1 MAGVREQL
9 RESMSAIADVFRNP
23 GLARVNV
30 ALAGS
35 VIGDWA
41 YGVAV
46 SVYAYLEGGATAVGV
61 LGVVRYVS
69 AAVVAPFASTLAD
82 RHDRKRIMVH
92 ADLIRFALVAAVTVL
107 VLVDGPALAVYA
119 LAVLAALVATAF
131 RPAQASLIPKLA
143 RHPDELTAANVASST
158 IESLG
163 FFAGPALAGVLLA
176 VTGLEAVFGFNALT
190 FLWSAAVLGRLVVPD
205 AGAADEGEA
214 EEVDVVLDLV
224 AEAAPAAV
232 APAAVGA
239 LVGAPADVADPVP
252 GDPFPAEPPPPGAG
266 PGAGEPL
273 DTGPAAVSVADDEVD
288 RADPEAQAAEPAA
301 QASFLSDTSQGF
313 RTILRSPELRIM
325 VGVYAAQTV
334 VAGASLVFTV
344 AVALDLLELS
354 ESAVGML
361 DATIGIGGLAGGFI
375 ALILSQRG
383 ALARNFGFGV
393 IAWAAPLLLIAA
405 VPELWAAV
413 VAMIVIGLAN
423 AVVDVNAFTVVQ
435 RLAPDDVM
443 GRVFGAMESTLI
455 ASMALGSLAMPL
467 MINTIGLRSGLLV
480 IGAVVVAIALL
491 GLPRLR
497 QVDRVALA
505 PEGLELLRSLSMLAP
520 LSQRVLERLAR
531 SSEVHRFPAGSVIC
545 AEGDDGERFFVVEE
559 GEVAVSVG
567 GEEIGRMPAGAA
579 FGEVAL
585 LRDCP
590 RTATV
595 RALTDVVCRSLSKE
609 DFVPAVTGHGDAA
622 READR
627 VVNGWLG
634 SS

>member
-9 RESMSAIADVFRNP
+9 RESMSAVADVFRNP

-35 VIGDWA
+35 VVGDWA

-46 SVYAYLEGGATAVGV
+46 SVFAYLEGGATAVGV

-69 AAVVAPFASTLAD
+69 AAIVTPFSSTLAD
-82 RHDRKRIMVH
+82 RYDRKRIMVR
-92 ADLIRFALVAAVTVL
+92 ADLIRFALVAAVTAL
-107 VLVDGPALAVYA
+107 ALADGPALAVYV
-119 LAVLAALVATAF
+119 LAVLTTLVSTAF
-131 RPAQASLIPKLA
+131 RPAQQSIIPRLA

-158 IESLG
+158 IESMG
-163 FFAGPALAGVLLA
+163 FFAGPAIAGVLLA
-176 VTGLEAVFGFNALT
+176 VIGLETVFAFNALT

-205 AGAADEGEA
+205 AEAEVADEGRTGA
-214 EEVDVVLDLV
+214 DDREVDEVLDLV
-224 AEAAPAAV
+224 AEAAPATV
-232 APAAVGA
+232 TPAPVGA
-239 LVGAPADVADPVP
+239 LVGAAPAEVADP
-252 GDPFPAEPPPPGAG
+252 GPPPPSAA
-266 PGAGEPL
+266 GAGETPPPDPAPEVVHVPDGL
-273 DTGPAAVSVADDEVD
+273 DVGPGS
-288 RADPEAQAAEPAA
+288 DPEEPPER
-301 QASFLSDTSQGF
+301 ASFLSDTSQGF
-313 RTILRSPELRIM
+313 RTIFGSPELRIM
-325 VGVYAAQTV
+325 VGIYAAQTV

-344 AVALDLLELS
+344 AVALDLLELN

-361 DATIGIGGLAGGFI
+361 DATIGIGGLVGGLV
-375 ALILSQRG
+375 ALLLSKSG
-383 ALARNFGFGV
+383 ALARNFGLGV

-405 VPELWAAV
+405 IPELWAAV
-413 VAMIVIGLAN
+413 TAMVVIGLAN

-435 RLAPDDVM
+435 RLTPDEVM

-467 MINTIGLRSGLLV
+467 LINTVGLRSGLLV
-480 IGAVVVAIALL
+480 IGAAVTVVAVV

-505 PEGLELLRSLSMLAP
+505 PEGLDLLRSLSMLAP

-531 SSEVHRFPAGSVIC
+531 ASEVCTFPAGTVIC
-545 AEGDDGERFFVVEE
+545 AEGDDGEQFFVIEE
-559 GEVAVSVG
+559 GEVLVSIR

-585 LRDCP
+585 LRDVP

-595 RALTDVVCRSLSKE
+595 RALTDVVCRTLSKD

-627 VVNGWLG
+627 VVSGWMG

>member
-1 MAGVREQL
+1 M
-9 RESMSAIADVFRNP
+9 FRNP

-69 AAVVAPFASTLAD
+69 SAIVAPFASTLAD
-82 RHDRKRIMVH
+82 RYDRKRIMVR
-92 ADLIRFALVAAVTVL
+92 ADLVRFALVSGVTAL
-107 VLVDGPALAVYA
+107 ALVDGPALVVYA
-119 LAVLAALVATAF
+119 LAVLTTVVATAF

-176 VTGLEAVFGFNALT
+176 VTGLEVVFGFNALT

-205 AGAADEGEA
+205 LREGTGAGAGE

-224 AEAAPAAV
+224 AEAAPAV
-232 APAAVGA
+232 SPAAVGA
-239 LVGAPADVADPVP
+239 LVGAPADVAEPVP
-252 GDPFPAEPPPPGAG
+252 GPPVPAAAGPADGPPGPGPEPDG
-266 PGAGEPL
+266 PGLLVEVEPE
-273 DTGPAAVSVADDEVD
+273 SE
-288 RADPEAQAAEPAA
+288 PER
-301 QASFLSDTSQGF
+301 ASFLSDTSQGF
-313 RTILRSPELRIM
+313 RTILGSPELRIM

-344 AVALDLLELS
+344 AVALDLLGLS

-361 DATIGIGGLAGGFI
+361 DATIGIGGLAGGF
-375 ALILSQRG
+375 AVLMLAQG
-383 ALARNFGFGV
+383 GGLARNFGLGV
-393 IAWAAPLLLIAA
+393 VAWAAPLLLMAA
-405 VPELWAAV
+405 VPELWASV
-413 VAMIVIGLAN
+413 VAMITIGLAN
-423 AVVDVNAFTVVQ
+423 AVVDVSAFTVVQ
-435 RLAPDDVM
+435 RLAPDEVM

-467 MINTIGLRSGLLV
+467 LISTVGLRAGLVV
-480 IGAVVVAIALL
+480 IGAGVTTVALL
-491 GLPRLR
+491 ALPRLR

-531 SSEVHRFPAGSVIC
+531 SSEVHRYPAGSTIC
-545 AEGDDGERFFVVEE
+545 AEGDDGERFFVIEE
-559 GEVAVSVG
+559 GEVVVSVG

-579 FGEVAL
+579 FGEIAL

-595 RALTDVVCRSLSKE
+595 RALTDVVCRTLSKD

-622 READR
+622 READL
-627 VVNGWLG
+627 VVNGWIG
-634 SS
+634 ST

>member
-1 MAGVREQL
+1 MAGVRAQV
-9 RESMSAIADVFRNP
+9 RESTSAIADVFRNP

-69 AAVVAPFASTLAD
+69 SAIVAPFASTLAD
-82 RHDRKRIMVH
+82 RYDRKRIMVR
-92 ADLIRFALVAAVTVL
+92 ADLVRFALVAGVTAL
-107 VLVDGPALAVYA
+107 VLVEGPALAVYA
-119 LAVLAALVATAF
+119 LAVLTTVVATAF

-143 RHPDELTAANVASST
+143 RHPDELTAANVAAST

-176 VTGLEAVFGFNALT
+176 VTGLEVVFGFNALT

-205 AGAADEGEA
+205 LREGSDAGEREGE

-224 AEAAPAAV
+224 AEAAPAV
-232 APAAVGA
+232 APATVGA
-239 LVGAPADVADPVP
+239 LVGAPADVTAPLPAPPVP
-252 GDPFPAEPPPPGAG
+252 DAAGPADGPPRPGPEPDGPGHPVEVEPEAEP
-266 PGAGEPL
+266 E
-273 DTGPAAVSVADDEVD
+273 
-288 RADPEAQAAEPAA
+288 R
-301 QASFLSDTSQGF
+301 ASFLSDTSQGF
-313 RTILRSPELRIM
+313 RTILGSPELRIM

-344 AVALDLLELS
+344 AVALDLLGLS

-361 DATIGIGGLAGGFI
+361 DATIGIGGLAGGF
-375 ALILSQRG
+375 AVLMLAQG
-383 ALARNFGFGV
+383 GGLARNFGLGV
-393 IAWAAPLLLIAA
+393 VAWAAPLLLMAA
-405 VPELWAAV
+405 VPELWASV
-413 VAMIVIGLAN
+413 VAMIIIGLAN
-423 AVVDVNAFTVVQ
+423 AIVDVSAFTVVQ
-435 RLAPDDVM
+435 RLAPDEVM

-467 MINTIGLRSGLLV
+467 LISTVGLRAGLVV
-480 IGAVVVAIALL
+480 IGAVVTTIALL
-491 GLPRLR
+491 ALPRLR

-531 SSEVHRFPAGSVIC
+531 SSKVCTFPAGSTIC
-545 AEGDDGERFFVVEE
+545 AEGDDGEEFFVIEE
-559 GEVAVSVG
+559 GEVVVSVG

-579 FGEVAL
+579 FGEIAL

-595 RALTDVVCRSLSKE
+595 RALTDVVCRTLSKD

-622 READR
+622 READL
-627 VVNGWLG
+627 VVNGWIG
-634 SS
+634 ST